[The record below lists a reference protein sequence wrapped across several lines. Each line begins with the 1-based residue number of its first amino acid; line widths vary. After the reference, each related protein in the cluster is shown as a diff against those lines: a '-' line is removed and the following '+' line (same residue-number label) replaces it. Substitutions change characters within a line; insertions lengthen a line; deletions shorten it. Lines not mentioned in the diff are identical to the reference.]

1 MSRDAFFDNKDFG
14 LKIYNKFPPMYR
26 EDDAKVNFALKRY
39 LQAVGDGGFKLA
51 IDEWNG
57 LLDIYNPS
65 NIDYNMLSILYEQFG
80 FDLFYGIP
88 EEYLRYLLPRLSE
101 AWKKKGSLSVVEF
114 VVSALSGIKTST
126 EVISDAQD
134 NIQLNVRLEMDFNMG
149 TFFPDP
155 VQFNRILTKFV
166 PFYLD
171 STLIYSYVFY
181 ESQKVWLAENY
192 FFDEVKEDTK
202 EYAFIPFDKGTR
214 FMPVLNQLGYLL
226 NDNLYTNGTKTF
238 NIDPDTFTDIIS
250 VLYSET
256 QTLSRQGDELADKI
270 IVIPYHDDIEVIGED
285 SRAEHVV
292 MDNLVFN
299 PTLNTDLMLNVD
311 LYTNMSNVE
320 GDFIEAQEE
329 MLADKMVLV
338 TPDNEVQSLDQN
350 KGNDLYQ
357 GLFTNITE
365 SVLNDAGVVIPD
377 TVDVI
382 YYRNTGV
389 TVTAFPSL
397 HRYVGAV

>member
-1 MSRDAFFDNKDFG
+1 MSRDVFFDNKDFG

-26 EDDAKVNFALKRY
+26 EDDAKVNFVLKRY

-134 NIQLNVRLEMDFNMG
+134 NIQLNVRLEMDINMG

-155 VQFNRILTKFV
+155 VQFKRILTKFV

-181 ESQKVWLAENY
+181 ESQKVWIAENY

-202 EYAFIPFDKGTR
+202 EHAFIPFDKGTR

-238 NIDPDTFTDIIS
+238 DIIDPDTFTDIIS
-250 VLYSET
+250 MLYSET
-256 QTLSRQGDELADKI
+256 QTLSRQGDELVDKI
-270 IVIPYHDDIEVIGED
+270 IFIPYHDEIEVSGDD
-285 SRAEHVV
+285 SRAEHIV
-292 MDNLVFN
+292 MDN
-299 PTLNTDLMLNVD
+299 D
-311 LYTNMSNVE
+311 E

-329 MLADKMVLV
+329 ILADKMVLV

>member
-1 MSRDAFFDNKDFG
+1 MSRDVFFDNKDFG

-26 EDDAKVNFALKRY
+26 EDDAKVNFVLKRY

-134 NIQLNVRLEMDFNMG
+134 NIQLNVRLEMDINMG

-155 VQFNRILTKFV
+155 VQFKRILTKFV

-181 ESQKVWLAENY
+181 ESQKVWIAENY

-202 EYAFIPFDKGTR
+202 EHAFIPFDKGTR

-238 NIDPDTFTDIIS
+238 DIIDPDTFTDIIS
-250 VLYSET
+250 MLYSET
-256 QTLSRQGDELADKI
+256 QTLSRQDDELVDKI
-270 IVIPYHDDIEVIGED
+270 IFIPYHDEIEVSGDD
-285 SRAEHVV
+285 SRAEHIV
-292 MDNLVFN
+292 MDN
-299 PTLNTDLMLNVD
+299 D
-311 LYTNMSNVE
+311 E

-329 MLADKMVLV
+329 ILADKMVLV

-397 HRYVGAV
+397 YRYVGAV

>member
-26 EDDAKVNFALKRY
+26 DDDAKVNFALKRY
-39 LQAVGDGGFKLA
+39 LQAEGDGGFKLA

-57 LLDIYNPS
+57 ILDIYNPS

-126 EVISDAQD
+126 EVISDAHD

-155 VQFNRILTKFV
+155 VQFKRILTKFV

-202 EYAFIPFDKGTR
+202 EYAFIPFDKGTH
-214 FMPVLNQLGYLL
+214 FIPVLNQFGYLL

-238 NIDPDTFTDIIS
+238 DIDPDTFTDIIS
-250 VLYSET
+250 ALYSET
-256 QTLSRQGDELADKI
+256 QTLSRQGDELVDNI
-270 IVIPYHDDIEVIGED
+270 IFIPYHDEIEVDGED
-285 SRAEHVV
+285 SRAEHIVI
-292 MDNLVFN
+292 DNFE
-299 PTLNTDLMLNVD
+299 D
-311 LYTNMSNVE
+311 
-320 GDFIEAQEE
+320 DFIEAQEE

-350 KGNDLYQ
+350 KCNDLYQ

-397 HRYVGAV
+397 RRYVGAV

>member
-1 MSRDAFFDNKDFG
+1 MSRDVFFDNKDFG

-149 TFFPDP
+149 TFLPDP
-155 VQFNRILTKFV
+155 VQFKRILTKFV

-181 ESQKVWLAENY
+181 ESQKVLLAENY

-214 FMPVLNQLGYLL
+214 FMPVFNQLGYLL

-238 NIDPDTFTDIIS
+238 DIDPDTFTDIIS
-250 VLYSET
+250 MLYSET

-270 IVIPYHDDIEVIGED
+270 IIPYHDIIEVSGED

-292 MDNLVFN
+292 MD
-299 PTLNTDLMLNVD
+299 
-311 LYTNMSNVE
+311 NVE

>member
-1 MSRDAFFDNKDFG
+1 MAILKDNDFG
-14 LKIYNKFPPMYR
+14 QRIYNRFPSRYR
-26 EDDAKVNFALKRY
+26 EDDATVNYALKRY
-39 LQAVGDGGFKLA
+39 LQAIGDGGFKYS

-57 LLDIYNPS
+57 IM
-65 NIDYNMLSILYEQFG
+65 NIKDPDSCVSSALPALYQELG
-80 FDLFYGIP
+80 FDLFNGIP
-88 EEYLRYLLPRLSE
+88 EEYLRNLLPKLSE
-101 AWKKKGSLSVVEF
+101 AWAKKGSLDVVEF
-114 VVSALSGIKTST
+114 VVSVLSGIKTST
-126 EVISDAQD
+126 EVYEEGGNTHLD
-134 NIQLNVRLEMDFNMG
+134 VRLEMDFNYG
-149 TFFPDP
+149 DYFPNP
-155 VQFNRILTKFV
+155 VQFKRILTKFV

-181 ESQKVWLAENY
+181 ESKKVWLAENY

-214 FMPVLNQLGYLL
+214 FMPVFNQLGYLL

-250 VLYSET
+250 MLYSET

-270 IVIPYHDDIEVIGED
+270 IFIPYHDEIEVSGDD

-292 MDNLVFN
+292 MDYLVFN

-382 YYRNTGV
+382 HYRNTGV